1 MQVSASLVKE
11 LRDRTGA
18 GMMECK
24 RALVAVQG
32 NLDEAV
38 EFLRKSGTVA
48 AEKKSSRIAAEGIIA
63 IALTKD
69 ERTGV
74 MVEVNCE
81 TDFVAKGENF
91 QEFAQEVATLGLE
104 AQPADLEALNVTML
118 PRGMSVDERRH
129 ELVASIG
136 ENIAI
141 RRFDVCRCVDGLVG
155 AYSHGG
161 RIGVLVELE
170 GEGTN
175 AEVAK
180 DIAMHVA
187 ASAPLCVSER
197 ELPAEVLEKE
207 RVIFAAQAA
216 DSGKPE
222 AIIEKMISGRL
233 QKFVKEKTL
242 LGQAF
247 VKNPEQ
253 SVEDYL
259 HQHSAITKGF
269 TRYEVGEGIEKRADD
284 FVEEVAR
291 QVGLNS

>member
-24 RALVAVQG
+24 RALVTVQG

-48 AEKKSSRIAAEGIIA
+48 AERKSSRIAAEGIIA
-63 IALTKD
+63 IVLAKD
-69 ERTGV
+69 GRTGV

-91 QEFAQEVATLGLE
+91 QEFAQEVVTLVLE
-104 AQPADLEALNVTML
+104 VQPADLDALNASML
-118 PRGMSVDERRH
+118 PCGLNVDERRH

-141 RRFDVCRCVDGLVG
+141 RRFERCHCVDGLVG

-161 RIGVLVELE
+161 RIGVLVGLE
-170 GEGTN
+170 GAN

-187 ASAPLCVSER
+187 ASAPLCVSEA
-197 ELPAEVLEKE
+197 ELPAEILAEE
-207 RVIFAAQAA
+207 RAIFAAQAA

-222 AIIEKMISGRL
+222 AIIAKMISGRL

-242 LGQAF
+242 LGQSF

-269 TRYEVGEGIEKRADD
+269 TRYEVGEGIEKKADD

-291 QVGLNS
+291 QAGLNS